1 LSGPLV
7 TLRKELVNKL
17 FLIRIECLD
26 QVMIMPVADLPARA
40 GGLHVLNAWGK
51 GFAQWWLSGLRD
63 AVPARWREWAERE
76 ATPQVALWRDGDC
89 VTCRLTSAKVPAEI
103 RIPLPLFNAAA
114 LEQWL
119 IEQGV
124 SREQTAVA
132 PVISR
137 ELFFLR
143 ELSVPKAA
151 FGALPKI
158 LDQDILRRTPFQLSD
173 IWHGAT
179 ADQESHDVS
188 DGVVPMCHW
197 IIRRDRAEAALSE
210 LGLASPEIDC
220 LAVADAGG
228 EAASVITFRAA
239 SDDDPAWALRAV
251 RLLAL
256 AALGAVLL
264 GLIVFEW
271 RQASVA
277 AALETAVVEAR
288 LSAQSGR
295 DGLDPA
301 ARLFAMKGETGI
313 LAVWDELS
321 RILPEHTFLTETRIA
336 DGTVTVSGF
345 SADAARLVRIID
357 QSALFSS
364 ATLSSAITPDANERK
379 DRFSIVFKLRGARAA
394 TAKSRAAP

>member
-1 LSGPLV
+1 
-7 TLRKELVNKL
+7 
-17 FLIRIECLD
+17 
-26 QVMIMPVADLPARA
+26 MPVADLPARA
-40 GGLHVLNAWGK
+40 GGLHVLTAWGK
-51 GFAQWWLSGLRD
+51 GFAQWWLSGLRE
-63 AVPARWREWAERE
+63 AVPARWREWAEGEVR
-76 ATPQVALWRDGDC
+76 PQVTLWRDGDS
-89 VTCRLTSAKVPAEI
+89 VTCRLVSATGPAEI

-114 LEQWL
+114 LDQWL
-119 IEQGV
+119 TEQGV
-124 SREQTAVA
+124 TRDATTVA

-158 LDQDILRRTPFQLSD
+158 LEQDILRRTPFQLSD
-173 IWHGAT
+173 IWHAAT
-179 ADQESHDVS
+179 AMGQELA
-188 DGVVPMCHW
+188 GVVPMCHW

-210 LGLASPEIDC
+210 LALASRDVDC

-228 EAASVITFRAA
+228 EAVPVITFRAV
-239 SDDDPAWALRAV
+239 SDEDPAWALRAV
-251 RLLAL
+251 RLLAV

-264 GLIVFEW
+264 GLVVFEW

-301 ARLFAMKGETGI
+301 ARLFAMKAETGI

-357 QSALFSS
+357 QSPLFSG

-394 TAKSRAAP
+394 TARSRAAP

>member
-1 LSGPLV
+1 
-7 TLRKELVNKL
+7 
-17 FLIRIECLD
+17 
-26 QVMIMPVADLPARA
+26 MPVADLSARA
-40 GGLHVLNAWGK
+40 GGLHVFTAWGK
-51 GFAQWWLSGLRD
+51 GFAQWWLAGLRE
-63 AVPARWREWAERE
+63 AVPARWRQWAEGE
-76 ATPQVALWRDGDC
+76 ARPQLSLWRDGDS
-89 VTCRLTSAKVPAEI
+89 VTCHLTAAAGPAET
-103 RIPLPLFNAAA
+103 RIPVSHFSAAA

-119 IEQGV
+119 AGQGV
-124 SREQTAVA
+124 SREAATIA

-158 LDQDILRRTPFQLSD
+158 LEQDILRRTPFQLAD
-173 IWHGAT
+173 IWHAAT
-179 ADQESHDVS
+179 AVGQEAD
-188 DGVVPMCHW
+188 DVVPMCHW

-210 LGLASPEIDC
+210 LGLASRDVDC

-228 EAASVITFRAA
+228 RAVPVIMFRAV
-239 SDDDPAWALRAV
+239 SDEDPAWALRAV
-251 RLLAL
+251 RLLAA
-256 AALGAVLL
+256 AALGAVVL
-264 GLIVFEW
+264 GLAVFEW

-277 AALETAVVEAR
+277 AALETAVLEAR
-288 LSAQSGR
+288 QSAQSGR

-301 ARLFAMKGETGI
+301 ARLFAMKADAGI

-321 RILPEHTFLTETRIA
+321 RILPDHTFLTETRIA

-357 QSALFSS
+357 QSPLFSG
-364 ATLSSAITPDANERK
+364 ATLTSAITPDANERK

>member
-1 LSGPLV
+1 
-7 TLRKELVNKL
+7 
-17 FLIRIECLD
+17 
-26 QVMIMPVADLPARA
+26 MPVADLPARA
-40 GGLHVLNAWGK
+40 GGLHVLTAWGK

-63 AVPARWREWAERE
+63 AAPARWREWAEGE
-76 ATPQVALWRDGDC
+76 ARPQVALWRDGDG
-89 VTCRLTSAKVPAEI
+89 VTCRLVSAKGSAEI
-103 RIPLPLFNAAA
+103 RIPFPQFNAAA

-119 IEQGV
+119 TGQGV
-124 SREQTAVA
+124 SREQTTVA

-151 FGALPKI
+151 LGALPKI

-173 IWHGAT
+173 IWHAAT
-179 ADQESHDVS
+179 AMGQESDGES

-197 IIRRDRAEAALSE
+197 IVRRDRAEAALSE
-210 LGLASPEIDC
+210 LGLASRDVDC

-228 EAASVITFRAA
+228 EAMPVITFRAA
-239 SDDDPAWALRAV
+239 SDEDPAWALRAV
-251 RLLAL
+251 RLLAV

-277 AALETAVVEAR
+277 AALETAVIEAR
-288 LSAQSGR
+288 QSAQSGR

-301 ARLFAMKGETGI
+301 ARLFAMKADTGI
-313 LAVWDELS
+313 LAAWDELS
-321 RILPEHTFLTETRIA
+321 RILPEHTFLSETRIA

-357 QSALFSS
+357 QSPLFSG
-364 ATLSSAITPDANERK
+364 ATLTSAITPDANERL
-379 DRFSIVFKLRGARAA
+379 DRFSILFKLRGARAA
-394 TAKSRAAP
+394 TARSRAAP

>member
-1 LSGPLV
+1 
-7 TLRKELVNKL
+7 
-17 FLIRIECLD
+17 
-26 QVMIMPVADLPARA
+26 MPVADLPARA
-40 GGLHVLNAWGK
+40 GGFHVLNAWGK

-63 AVPARWREWAERE
+63 AVPARWRKWAEGE
-76 ATPQVALWRDGDC
+76 AAPQVALWRDGDG
-89 VTCRLTSAKVPAEI
+89 VTCRLLSAAGPAEI
-103 RIPLPLFNAAA
+103 RIPFPHFNAAA
-114 LEQWL
+114 LQQWL
-119 IEQGV
+119 TEQGV
-124 SREQTAVA
+124 SREATTVA

-151 FGALPKI
+151 LGALPRI

-173 IWHGAT
+173 IWHAAT
-179 ADQESHDVS
+179 ATGQESGDES

-197 IIRRDRAEAALSE
+197 IVRRDRAEAALSE
-210 LGLASPEIDC
+210 LGLASPDVDC

-228 EAASVITFRAA
+228 EAVPVIIFRAA
-239 SDDDPAWALRAV
+239 SDEDPAWALRAV
-251 RLLAL
+251 RLLAV

-264 GLIVFEW
+264 GLVVFEW
-271 RQASVA
+271 RQASAA
-277 AALETAVVEAR
+277 AALETAVLEAR
-288 LSAQSGR
+288 QSAQSGR

-301 ARLFAMKGETGI
+301 ARLFAMKADTGI
-313 LAVWDELS
+313 LAAWDELS

-357 QSALFSS
+357 QSPLFSG
-364 ATLSSAITPDANERK
+364 ATLTSAITPDANERK

-394 TAKSRAAP
+394 TAKFRAAP

>member
-1 LSGPLV
+1 
-7 TLRKELVNKL
+7 
-17 FLIRIECLD
+17 
-26 QVMIMPVADLPARA
+26 MPVADLPARA
-40 GGLHVLNAWGK
+40 GGLHVLTAWGK

-63 AVPARWREWAERE
+63 AVPARWREWAEGE
-76 ATPQVALWRDGDC
+76 ATPQVTLWREGDG
-89 VTCRLTSAKVPAEI
+89 VTCRLASAKGSAEI

-124 SREQTAVA
+124 SREATTVA

-158 LDQDILRRTPFQLSD
+158 LEQDILRRTPFQLSD
-173 IWHGAT
+173 IWHAAT
-179 ADQESHDVS
+179 AVGQES

-210 LGLASPEIDC
+210 LGLASPDTDC

-228 EAASVITFRAA
+228 EAVPVITFRAA
-239 SDDDPAWALRAV
+239 SDEDPAWALRAV
-251 RLLAL
+251 RLLAV

-264 GLIVFEW
+264 GLVVFEW

-301 ARLFAMKGETGI
+301 ARLFAMKAETGI

-357 QSALFSS
+357 QSVLFSG
-364 ATLSSAITPDANERK
+364 ATLTSAITPDANERK

-394 TAKSRAAP
+394 TAKSRATP

>member
-1 LSGPLV
+1 VKGRSV
-7 TLRKELVNKL
+7 TLRKELVNRL
-17 FLIRIECLD
+17 RFVRIECLD
-26 QVMIMPVADLPARA
+26 PQVTIMPVADLPARA
-40 GGLHVLNAWGK
+40 RGLHVFTAWGK

-63 AVPARWREWAERE
+63 AVPVRWREWAEGE
-76 ATPQVALWRDGDC
+76 ARPQVTLWRDDEG
-89 VTCRLTSAKVPAEI
+89 VTCRLASAAGPAEI
-103 RIPLPLFNAAA
+103 RFPFPHFNAAA
-114 LEQWL
+114 LEHWL
-119 IEQGV
+119 AGQGV
-124 SREQTAVA
+124 SRQATTVA

-151 FGALPKI
+151 FAVLPRI
-158 LDQDILRRTPFQLSD
+158 LDQDILRRTPFQLAD
-173 IWHGAT
+173 IWHAAT
-179 ADQESHDVS
+179 AMGQES

-210 LGLASPEIDC
+210 LGLASRDVDC

-228 EAASVITFRAA
+228 EAAPVITFRAV
-239 SDDDPAWALRAV
+239 SDEDPAWALRAV
-251 RLLAL
+251 RLLAV
-256 AALGAVLL
+256 AALGAVVL
-264 GLIVFEW
+264 GLVVFEW

-288 LSAQSGR
+288 QSAQSGR

-301 ARLFAMKGETGI
+301 ARLFAMKADSGI

-321 RILPEHTFLTETRIA
+321 RILPDHTFLTETRIA

-357 QSALFSS
+357 QSPLFSG
-364 ATLSSAITPDANERK
+364 ATLTSAITPDANERK